1 MENLKNKFD
10 NAESIGVIGSPS
22 STGELTLD
30 ILGTAVNKGLV
41 GKLSIFNYLQDN
53 SDHFALGQITEI
65 IMQNIWTQDPT
76 MRGIIRQR
84 GRVDPI
90 TERQDIHMA
99 KMRIS
104 SVLAID
110 DNEIEPSIFGTV
122 PSTGTLI
129 KLLDDNLMDII
140 FEKFKEVLFYLGK
153 AYGTDIKMPMWFKHF
168 GTGETGAGEA
178 YHIGIFGK
186 TGSGKSVLSKMMM
199 LGYAKHP
206 EISIFILDPQGEFSR
221 DIKNNDEIRSILE
234 RRYKRKIELYN
245 LHNLVLSNWELF
257 RKILANS
264 EFLARLGVIH
274 INNRMQAATEVQ
286 KALQKTKPVSSK
298 ITTFTGASAKG
309 KVTLPKT
316 YERASFNKVWDTL
329 GEENVQKMIYTSKD
343 IRQRIKNNYQ
353 NADQSVYY
361 EIWKQITN
369 LFKYEGKKNAI
380 SIYDLVEKISGDS
393 KNLVI
398 IDLSETEVPQDVL
411 WNDSIKL
418 IVIGEFIKMITKE
431 AEKRFKNNEPLN
443 TLIIIDEAHRL
454 APRERSD
461 NEDLENVK
469 ASLIDGIR
477 TTRKYGLG
485 WMFISQTLSSLDR
498 RIIEQL
504 RIYLFG
510 YGLGWGVERQA
521 LREIIG
527 GAEDAIRLYQMFRD
541 PQSGIGTKQYPF
553 MSIGPISPLSFS
565 GTPLFFNALNYPDGF
580 MEINFK
586 TRD

>member
-22 STGELTLD
+22 STGELTID

-53 SDHFALGQITEI
+53 NDHFALGQITEI
-65 IMQNIWTQDPT
+65 IMQNVWTQDPT

-90 TERQDIHMA
+90 TEKQDIHLA

-104 SVLAID
+104 SVLAI
-110 DNEIEPSIFGTV
+110 NEKEIEPSIFGTV
-122 PSTGTLI
+122 PSTGTSI
-129 KLLDDNLMDII
+129 KLFNDNLMEILFD
-140 FEKFKEVLFYLGK
+140 KFKDQLFYLGK
-153 AYGTDIKMPMWFKHF
+153 AYGTDIKMPMWLKHF
-168 GTGETGAGEA
+168 GTGKTGAGEA

-186 TGSGKSVLSKMMM
+186 TGSGKSVMSKMMM

-221 DIKNNDEIRSILE
+221 DLRNKKEIRDIIE
-234 RRYKRKIELYN
+234 KKYNRRIELYN
-245 LHNLVLSNWELF
+245 LNNLVLSKWALF
-257 RKILANS
+257 TKILANS
-264 EFLARLGVIH
+264 EFFKRLGVIL
-274 INNRMQAATEVQ
+274 ITNRVQAATEVQ
-286 KALQKTKPVSSK
+286 KALQSTKKVSSK
-298 ITTFTGASAKG
+298 ITTYSGTSTLG
-309 KVTLPKT
+309 KITLPKT
-316 YERASFNKVWDTL
+316 YERSSFNKVWDAL
-329 GEENVQKMIYTSKD
+329 GDENVQKMIYTGKD
-343 IRQRIKNNYQ
+343 VRQRVQNNYR
-353 NADQSVYY
+353 NADKNEYY
-361 EIWKQITN
+361 EIWKSVTN
-369 LFKYEGKKNAI
+369 LFRYEGKENTI
-380 SIYDLVEKISGDS
+380 NMHDLVKKISGDS
-393 KNLVI
+393 KNLIVI
-398 IDLSETEVPQDVL
+398 NLSETEIPQDTI
-411 WNDSIKL
+411 WNDSIKH
-418 IVIGEFIKMITKE
+418 IVIGEFINLITKE
-431 AEKRFKNNEPLN
+431 AELRFKNNELLN
-443 TLIIIDEAHRL
+443 SLIIIDEAHRL

-461 NEDLENVK
+461 NEDLEKVK
-469 ASLIDGIR
+469 EILIDGIR

-553 MSIGPISPLSFS
+553 MTIGPISPLSFS
-565 GTPLFFNALNYPDGF
+565 GTPLFFNALNYPDKF